1 MCGTDVRCWADGAR
15 GGAHH
20 SALSL
25 SESRNGGSL
34 RMKAWSTL
42 VVRNLNLS
50 CLLVFIL

>member
-25 SESRNGGSL
+25 SESRNGGESEDEG
-34 RMKAWSTL
+34 L
-42 VVRNLNLS
+42 VNS
-50 CLLVFIL
+50 GG